1 MSFPRHIIIK
11 MVYANQHGDVHDRR
25 ASRGLVNVR
34 QLHQRHHLPHLPHL
48 LVLHAGLNHD
58 PHYNGVRKVGPI
70 IVSLKWNFF
79 EFS

>member
-48 LVLHAGLNHD
+48 LVLHAPLHHD
-58 PHYNGVRKVGPI
+58 PHPDGLFEVC
-70 IVSLKWNFF
+70 LKA
-79 EFS
+79 SQAKHPLSI